1 MPVSLSDK
9 QQRVLTYMKGRK
21 SFVPVNLVAKH
32 FLISQSNA
40 STVLR
45 LLFEA
50 GMLDRVKSGNE
61 LLYKVKQ

>member
-1 MPVSLSDK
+1 M
-9 QQRVLTYMKGRK
+9 YMKGRK
-21 SFVPVNLVAKH
+21 SFVPVNSVAKH